1 MRVVCLWVS
10 VCLSVFGPPEPLR
23 AALMPPQLP
32 KRDAVPLPGRQLQ
45 CILAG
50 GLTNMEAMVE
60 NCVLLA
66 KMLRRAL
73 VAPRP
78 IVDLG
83 NSTWASPANPQLE
96 PLPFGSLWDAK
107 HFKRCARQHGV
118 DVLDEAAQSP
128 NARIGSSVQ
137 LVADPCIGQDCWHA
151 GHAYHQWGFAIGRTF
166 NGLPSAVQ
174 EKTNQTW
181 WRRLAHLPI
190 VAVTAPF
197 YYPSS
202 SPLQGLGCVRPAR
215 RLAARVERVHAR
227 LLARSPDGFDC
238 VHARVEED
246 WLRKWC
252 AAHGNEERRASATVE
267 ELRHGL
273 CRDGTRVSSRTYL
286 PVKRLVQRLRA
297 LLPPNRT
304 LYVSTGAPRAV
315 LADLEALFDVQM
327 RLDLEAARPQR
338 TSFMNYADALV
349 DRGVCAQGL
358 RFYSSAVE
366 TSSFAS
372 LLLKLRREAGRARQC
387 WVNGR
392 HRPPILEE
400 ETLLLTTGVRAME
413 CGRLSTYKRGST

>member
-1 MRVVCLWVS
+1 MAVAVGSAGLPLPDRGTRARARCGR
-10 VCLSVFGPPEPLR
+10 GPSDCA
-23 AALMPPQLP
+23 AALMPP
-32 KRDAVPLPGRQLQ
+32 QLQ

-96 PLPFGSLWDAK
+96 PLPFGSLWDVK

-137 LVADPCIGQDCWHA
+137 LVADPCIGKDCWHA
-151 GHAYHQWGFAIGRTF
+151 GHAYHEWGFAIGRTF
-166 NGLPSAVQ
+166 NGLPSAEQ

-202 SPLQGLGCVRPAR
+202 NLQGLGCVRPAR
-215 RLAARVERVHAR
+215 HLATRVERVHAR
-227 LLARSPDGFDC
+227 LLAHSPDGFDC

-252 AAHGNEERRASATVE
+252 ASHGNEERRASATVE
-267 ELRHGL
+267 ELRLGL
-273 CRDGTRVSSRTYL
+273 CRDGTRVSSPTYL

-358 RFYSSAVE
+358 RFYSSAVQ

-372 LLLKLRREAGRARQC
+372 LVLKLRREAGRARQC

-400 ETLLLTTGVRAME
+400 KTLLLRTGVRTME
-413 CGRLSTYKRGST
+413 CERLPLGT